1 MHLPVLLIPMSGL
14 AKRFSEYGIDIDKQI
29 LKFDDGITPFEKS
42 MDSLSN
48 KDEFFIAFTVRSDT
62 QKTWLKKILLDKY
75 ENQFEYEI
83 SVTGETE
90 SPIHSLN
97 LVLKSLLTSNKVDR
111 QSAVSIFTMD
121 VEFGIKTDI
130 PTSGNST
137 IIFKAKDGPY
147 SFVALDSTDRVIEC
161 AEKKSIGGWANA
173 GLYSVE
179 TIDAL
184 ATTIDEVIAQD
195 KKSGELSIAEA
206 LLSSN
211 KALGFIGKKIESI
224 YIFGT
229 PEEWIFY
236 NNEIL
241 PFLLGQN
248 QKRAVLLADHSG
260 KVFINQFS
268 DALVSAGWK
277 VVIIDNSEDY
287 SWESVIKANEN
298 QITDE
303 YFDKNAFLFVSCQ
316 SGQGMSNALSTVLSA
331 FVPVVATSSQLR
343 LALAHTMARAISFS
357 AEELIKNNN
366 IKKCVDMLGV
376 AFEGGRHQRRLLNM
390 KTFDV
395 TPKTII
401 DSLENY
407 KDGWTIGDFL
417 PRLARLPFLEFGI
430 KTIKDNMIEPD
441 LHYHNSGVEIS
452 LILQGG
458 GTSGNSSIKKD
469 DILIQYPYTQDRNI
483 FVKNTKLAVI
493 RFTDRKPKKLYHYD

>member
-1 MHLPVLLIPMSGL
+1 MSGL
-14 AKRFSEYGIDIDKQI
+14 AKRFSEYGINIDKQI

-48 KDEFFIAFTVRSDT
+48 KNEFFIAFTVRSET
-62 QKTWLKKILLDKY
+62 QKIWLKQILLDKY

-83 SVTGETE
+83 SVTGETK

-97 LVLKSLLTSNKVDR
+97 LVLKSLLTLNKVDR
-111 QSAVSIFTMD
+111 ESAVSIFTMD

-147 SFVALDSTDRVIEC
+147 SFVTLDPTDRVLEC
-161 AEKKSIGGWANA
+161 AEKESIGGWANA

-195 KKSGELSIAEA
+195 KKSGELSIAEV
-206 LLSSN
+206 LLSTN
-211 KALGFIGKKIESI
+211 KTLGFIGKKIESI

-229 PEEWIFY
+229 PEEWIYY

-241 PFLLGQN
+241 PFLLAQN
-248 QKRAVLLADHSG
+248 QKRVVLLADHSG
-260 KVFINQFS
+260 TDFLDQFS

-277 VVIIDNSEDY
+277 VVVIDNSENY
-287 SWESVIKANEN
+287 SWDSVIKDKENQLTNEYFNEN
-298 QITDE
+298 
-303 YFDKNAFLFVSCQ
+303 AFIFVSCQ
-316 SGQGMSNALSTVLSA
+316 SGQGMSNALSSVLST
-331 FVPVVATSSQLR
+331 FVPVVATSGQLR

-357 AEELIKNNN
+357 AEELIKNNS
-366 IKKCVDMLGV
+366 IKECVDMLGTN
-376 AFEGGRHQRRLLNM
+376 FEGGRHQRRLLKM
-390 KTFDV
+390 KTFDI
-395 TPKTII
+395 TAKTRI
-401 DSLENY
+401 DSLSNY
-407 KDGWTIGDFL
+407 KDGWIIGDFL

-430 KTIKDNMIEPD
+430 KTIKNNMSGPD

-452 LILQGG
+452 LILEGG
-458 GTSGNSSIKKD
+458 GTSGNRTIKKD
-469 DILIQYPYTQDRNI
+469 DILIQDPYTQDRNI
-483 FVKNTKLAVI
+483 FVDNTKIAVI